1 MDQRDRDH
9 KLDKK
14 VITKRHDSE
23 MALKDKECNSDK
35 LSMLKEHKE
44 KTKEINAMMKEP
56 EVKAKGLCLLY
67 SKCNLRLLIQNNLP
81 LLFSSRYQR
90 SQI

>member
-44 KTKEINAMMKEP
+44 KTKEINATMKEL
-56 EVKAKGLCLLY
+56 EMKVKGLRLLY
-67 SKCNLRLLIQNNLP
+67 FKCNLLLLIPNIPP
-81 LLFSSRYQR
+81 LFISYRC
-90 SQI
+90 